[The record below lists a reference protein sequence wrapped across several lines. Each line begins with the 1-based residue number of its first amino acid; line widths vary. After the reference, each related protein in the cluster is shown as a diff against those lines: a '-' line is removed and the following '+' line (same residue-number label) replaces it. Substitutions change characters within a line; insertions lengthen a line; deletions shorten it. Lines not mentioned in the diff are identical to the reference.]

1 MSWSLDELHF
11 SRRTERAVGRA
22 AWALAWFGLVA
33 GQLHAMARHAT
44 PEGKGDL
51 ESAPL
56 TRMWSVPASEALS
69 PLLTWSDDVYT
80 VYRVYG
86 LLWIPVYTA
95 YGLCAL
101 VVRSHR
107 RPVGWERWGWR
118 LLLTSY
124 AFMTL
129 SIVGDYLT
137 PWTDQSFAFLGIPSA
152 VLGLVGAP
160 VLGVALLR
168 RGFRPRVLPWVLV
181 LQLPIMV
188 AIVQVTSL
196 GSAGLPEAFAW
207 AYVVRRMVRSEEQV
221 TVLPE
226 PDLAV

>member
-11 SRRTERAVGRA
+11 SPRTEQRIGRA

-44 PEGKGDL
+44 PEGHGDF

-56 TRMWSVPASEALS
+56 TKVWSVPLSELLS
-69 PLLTWSDDVYT
+69 PLLTWSDVYT

-86 LLWIPVYTA
+86 LLWIPVYAA
-95 YGLCAL
+95 YTLCAF

-107 RPVGWERWGWR
+107 RPKRWEAWGWR

-124 AFMTL
+124 VLMTL

-137 PWTDQSFAFLGIPSA
+137 PWTDQSFAFVGIPSM
-152 VLGLVGAP
+152 VIGLVGAP
-160 VLGVALLR
+160 LLGITLLR
-168 RGFRPRVLPWVLV
+168 DGFRPRVLPWVLV
-181 LQLPIMV
+181 LQIPIIL
-188 AIVQVTSL
+188 AIGQVTSL
-196 GSAGLPEAFAW
+196 GSTGLPEAFAW
-207 AYVVRRMVRSEEQV
+207 AWVVRRMVRAHEEQV
-221 TVLPE
+221 AHEV
-226 PDLAV
+226 DLAV

>member
-11 SRRTERAVGRA
+11 SGRTERTVGRV
-22 AWALAWFGLVA
+22 AWGLAWFGLLA

-44 PEGKGDL
+44 PEGQGDL

-56 TRMWSVPASEALS
+56 TRAWSVPLSGALS

-86 LLWIPVYTA
+86 MLWIPVYGA
-95 YGLCAL
+95 FALCAF

-107 RPVGWERWGWR
+107 RPTGLERWGWR

-124 AFMTL
+124 VLMTL
-129 SIVGDYLT
+129 SVVGDYLT
-137 PWTDQSFAFLGIPSA
+137 PWVDQSFGFVGIPSML
-152 VLGLVGAP
+152 LGLVGAP
-160 VLGVALLR
+160 MLGIALLR

-181 LQLPIMV
+181 LQLPLML
-188 AIVQVTSL
+188 AIGQVTSL
-196 GSAGLPEAFAW
+196 GSTGLPEAFAW
-207 AYVVRRMVRSEEQV
+207 AYVVRRMARTEEEV
-221 TVLPE
+221 PVPE